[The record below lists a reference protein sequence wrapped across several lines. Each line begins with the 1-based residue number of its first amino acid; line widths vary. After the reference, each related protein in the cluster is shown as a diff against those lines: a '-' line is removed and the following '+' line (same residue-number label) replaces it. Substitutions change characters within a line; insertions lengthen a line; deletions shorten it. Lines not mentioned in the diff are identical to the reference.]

1 MIYIMNVVPPPVIG
15 STVYDATR
23 KYGTGGQKIAKGFGK
38 LGQAASGLRDVA
50 SGVRNITLSTA
61 AIPLQATRG
70 AVSVTPYIPGVTTL
84 MSKLKEQ
91 SDTLDKIPSFYK
103 VMFLIFFYIFFY
115 RIVYDIGIFF
125 GLKNIELILYMIWFG
140 ILLLFLSFISGN
152 RSKFN
157 N

>member
-1 MIYIMNVVPPPVIG
+1 MNVARTEPGIIA

-23 KYGTGGQKIAKGFGK
+23 KYGKGGEKIATGFGK
-38 LGQAASGLRDVA
+38 LRQAASGIRDVA
-50 SGVRNITLSTA
+50 SGVRNVTFSTA
-61 AIPLQATRG
+61 AIPLQATRA
-70 AVSVTPYIPGVTTL
+70 AVSVTYIPGVTTL
-84 MSKLKEQ
+84 MGKLKEQ
-91 SDTLDKIPSFYK
+91 SDILDKIPSFYK